1 MRKNIHKV
9 EAFFKDIKD
18 LQMQN
23 YILSLRRTEKDF
35 LLRKSILYIDEH
47 KIKVENLIS
56 LIKLT
61 KNSQVDLTS
70 SLPLLKNYQNNFI
83 QIAYDYK
90 EKGLANETGLQNELR
105 EVSKLIDVQIEK
117 TIKQL
122 DLEIQENIINTI
134 IIYFI
139 IATSIITI
147 IILANILI
155 IRSVVKEIKATQ
167 KQLLQSEKMASLGGL
182 VAGVAHEINTPIG
195 IALTGISHLSY
206 ISKNIVK
213 LYKDDNLSQEE
224 FEEYLKS
231 VEDASDSSLK
241 SINKAS
247 ELIRSFKKVSVD
259 QTNEETR
266 IFNLNEYTHELILS
280 LNTVIKN
287 RPISVHVDIPK
298 ELNINSLPGAYGQII
313 TNLIMN
319 SLIHGY
325 NKEDNGNIYIDAFLD
340 TKNIT
345 IIYEDDGKGIDEKNK
360 NKIFDPFFTTARTS
374 GGSGL
379 GLHILYNIITT
390 TFKGIITCKSKKGD
404 GVKFTITFPI

>member
-345 IIYEDDGKGIDEKNK
+345 IIYEDDGKGIDEKNL